1 MKNIITEISRIK
13 QMMGILENEE
23 TTGKSFIID
32 GINKGSLLDLVNWWG
47 DNELEIYN
55 DLKNSEIL
63 NNSSEE
69 LISKIFQ
76 STPSNIDK
84 ESSVYFTIHG
94 ALMLSLVNG
103 VKNDPTYDDEGNYVE
118 NRKTPQTDLWNKL
131 TSQKGLMYFN
141 QLVDLEDY
149 ENQNILNEF
158 LEIIPGLKERV
169 SNLKTVKKE
178 EDTVLDDKKQNIEN
192 ATTQNIENATT
203 QNIDTKQTPIISA
216 DQYISKLNYS
226 DVGFPNQ
233 ETSGSMRKYAE
244 SLALEDPNRVK
255 EFVKN
260 LVDTF
265 RSIMKNTFN
274 KEISRAGNSESWA
287 YWDIAKQLYMNNH
300 PEESN
305 KNYRLGNPLDE
316 QDFFKKEIIYRMIGW
331 EMTNG
336 GKKPDGSKYSS
347 WELKDKGKEFYT
359 NAKQKK

>member
-1 MKNIITEISRIK
+1 MKKLISEISRIK

-32 GINKGSLLDLVNWWG
+32 GINKSSLLDLVNWWG

-63 NNSSEE
+63 SNSSEE
-69 LISKIFQ
+69 LISRIFQ
-76 STPSNIDK
+76 STPSKIDK
-84 ESSVYFTIHG
+84 ELSVYFTIHG
-94 ALMLSLVNG
+94 ALIQSLING
-103 VKNDPTYDDEGNYVE
+103 VKDDPTYDDEGNYVE
-118 NRKTPQTDLWNKL
+118 KRKTLKTDLLKKL
-131 TSQKGLMYFN
+131 TSTQGRTYFN
-141 QLVDLEDY
+141 NLVDLDDY

-169 SNLKTVKKE
+169 SNLKTVQKE
-178 EDTVLDDKKQNIEN
+178 EDKVLDDEKQNIEN
-192 ATTQNIENATT
+192 ATTQK
-203 QNIDTKQTPIISA
+203 IDTIETPTISA

-226 DVGFPNQ
+226 DAGFPNQ

-244 SLALEDPNRVK
+244 SLALEDTNRVK
-255 EFVKN
+255 GFVKN

-316 QDFFKKEIIYRMIGW
+316 QDFFKKEMIYRMIGW

-359 NAKQKK
+359 NAKH